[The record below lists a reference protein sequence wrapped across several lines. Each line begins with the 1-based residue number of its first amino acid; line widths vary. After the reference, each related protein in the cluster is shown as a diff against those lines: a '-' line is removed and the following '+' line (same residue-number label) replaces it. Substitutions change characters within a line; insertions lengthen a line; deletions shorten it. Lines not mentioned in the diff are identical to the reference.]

1 VQIYDA
7 FDNSHGFYK
16 KIKEEDE
23 TTSKSLLFN
32 AFIFMQV
39 CNEINSRKI
48 LDEYNIFQGIFTSA
62 IFMGVLVVT
71 IGLQVLIV
79 MSPVNFIFKVNRLDG
94 MILFYS
100 DHILLLKS
108 PWTYGT
114 DQSPLIGA
122 LGLSPE
128 LLKLY
133 HQKCIQL
140 SFLCSGRRP
149 SIKSLPDYL

>member
-100 DHILLLKS
+100 ILTIS
-108 PWTYGT
+108 
-114 DQSPLIGA
+114 S
-122 LGLSPE
+122 
-128 LLKLY
+128 
-133 HQKCIQL
+133 C
-140 SFLCSGRRP
+140 
-149 SIKSLPDYL
+149 